1 MSDIIE
7 IRPPEVIA
15 AEINSIKRSTA
26 QFVLLQS
33 IEIGRLLCEAK
44 QAVNHGEWGGWLE
57 ANFAYSTS
65 TANNLMRIY
74 TEYGEDSQISF
85 FETNKLELYGN
96 LSRSQAVALLAL
108 PSDEREEFVRENDVG
123 SMSVSELEEAIKKA
137 KEESASEIRAK
148 EEEIKKLEND
158 LKKKDSEASKAEAKN
173 KRLEKELETSR
184 ENAEKLE
191 RIRQERDKL
200 NLQIA
205 ELEKKPAEIT
215 DEQRS
220 QLAAEIRAETDK
232 EIEQLKMMNAKLE
245 AASNPV
251 AQKFSAYFEAFQDAF
266 NKMRKVLEEADPEI
280 NSKLKGALNM
290 MLGKMKDA
298 IKEEAR

>member
-74 TEYGEDSQISF
+74 TEYGEDSQVSF

-96 LSRSQAVALLAL
+96 LSRSQAVALLSL

-148 EEEIKKLEND
+148 EEEIKKLETD

-220 QLAAEIRAETDK
+220 QLAAEIRAEADK

-266 NKMRKVLEEADPEI
+266 NKMRKMLEEAEPEL
-280 NSKLKGALNM
+280 NAKLRGALNM
-290 MLGKMKDA
+290 MLGKMKDT

>member
-148 EEEIKKLEND
+148 EEEIKKLETD

-220 QLAAEIRAETDK
+220 QLAAEIRAEADK

-266 NKMRKVLEEADPEI
+266 NKMRKVLEEADPQI

>member
-148 EEEIKKLEND
+148 EEEIKKLETD

-220 QLAAEIRAETDK
+220 QLAAEIRAEADK

-266 NKMRKVLEEADPEI
+266 NKMRKVLEEADPQI

-290 MLGKMKDA
+290 MLGKMHDA

>member
-123 SMSVSELEEAIKKA
+123 SMSVSELEEAIKKV

-148 EEEIKKLEND
+148 EEEIKKLETD

-220 QLAAEIRAETDK
+220 QLAAEIRAEADK

-266 NKMRKVLEEADPEI
+266 NKMRKVLEEADPQI

-290 MLGKMKDA
+290 MLGKMHDA

>member
-1 MSDIIE
+1 MSDIIK

-148 EEEIKKLEND
+148 EEEIKKLETD

-220 QLAAEIRAETDK
+220 QLAAEIRAEADK

-280 NSKLKGALNM
+280 NAKLKGALNM
-290 MLGKMKDA
+290 MLGKMHDA

>member
-123 SMSVSELEEAIKKA
+123 SMSVSELEEAIKKV

-148 EEEIKKLEND
+148 EEEIKKLETD

-200 NLQIA
+200 NSQIA

-220 QLAAEIRAETDK
+220 QLAAEIRAEADK

-251 AQKFSAYFEAFQDAF
+251 AQKFSAYFEAFQDTF

-280 NSKLKGALNM
+280 NAKLKGALNM
-290 MLGKMKDA
+290 MLGKMHDA

>member
-74 TEYGEDSQISF
+74 TEYGEDSQVSF

-96 LSRSQAVALLAL
+96 LSRSQAVALLSL

-148 EEEIKKLEND
+148 EEEIKKLETD

-200 NLQIA
+200 NMQIA

-220 QLAAEIRAETDK
+220 QLAAEIRAEADK

-266 NKMRKVLEEADPEI
+266 NKMRKMLEEAEPEL
-280 NSKLKGALNM
+280 NAKLKGALNM

>member
-108 PSDEREEFVRENDVG
+108 PSGEREEFVKENDVG

-148 EEEIKKLEND
+148 EEEIKKLETD

-200 NLQIA
+200 NSQIA

-220 QLAAEIRAETDK
+220 QLAAEIRAEADK

-280 NSKLKGALNM
+280 NAKLKGALNM
-290 MLGKMKDA
+290 MLGKMEDA